1 MLNMFFAKK
10 EHKEFIKEIPL
21 MTDEELLIAYHSL
34 SDDVFYNTGNKYT
47 SKELRKVYQELK
59 RRGYANSA
67 GEILDYKL
75 QIRRVA

>member
-1 MLNMFFAKK
+1 MLNIFFAKK
-10 EHKEFIKEIPL
+10 EHKEFLKEIPT
-21 MTDEELLIAYHSL
+21 MNDEELLIAYHSL

-47 SKELRKVYQELK
+47 SRELRKVYQELK

-75 QIRRVA
+75 QIKRVA